1 MDWFYFSR
9 TFTNLDWSIL
19 EKRIFEKMQSKR
31 SNRQISHDLMNQNK
45 RYHTS
50 ETNRKSRFCIWCS
63 ASSTR
68 PQKIMKRVR
77 NSVNTETI
85 GCEDSVS
92 AVKILQHGQNQDI
105 TMDCLPPAT
114 LNSDIKNK
122 NIKVFDFNKMDGVY
136 PIGTL
141 KSVIFSS
148 FEKR

>member
-1 MDWFYFSR
+1 
-9 TFTNLDWSIL
+9 
-19 EKRIFEKMQSKR
+19 
-31 SNRQISHDLMNQNK
+31 
-45 RYHTS
+45 
-50 ETNRKSRFCIWCS
+50 
-63 ASSTR
+63 
-68 PQKIMKRVR
+68 MKRVR